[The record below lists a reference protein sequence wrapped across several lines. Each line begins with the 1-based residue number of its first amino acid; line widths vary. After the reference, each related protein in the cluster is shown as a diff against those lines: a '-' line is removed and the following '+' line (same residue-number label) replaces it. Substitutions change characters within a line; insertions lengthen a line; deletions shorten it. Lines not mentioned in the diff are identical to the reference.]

1 MPAAGTTKIPRT
13 KKARIIAENRVGL
26 GTTAEIAKKYKVAP
40 KTVKNLVSSPPASI
54 LPLVKNYEKRFS
66 EIAASAAE
74 KGLVEI
80 DRRLSSENVKNES
93 LKNVVGATKLVYDV
107 HRLQTN
113 QPTSIN
119 QSNQA
124 PVDRALKYAEIL
136 IGKYKP
142 EDARKI
148 FRASKTA
155 RIGMGASE
163 EEWIEAEVATFDK

>member
-1 MPAAGTTKIPRT
+1 MSQAERIPKA
-13 KKARIIAENRVGL
+13 KKARIIAEKRVGL
-26 GTTAEIAKKYKVAP
+26 GTTKAIAKRHGVAAQ
-40 KTVKNLVSSPPASI
+40 TVRNLAYSPPAAVV
-54 LPLVKNYEKRFS
+54 PMVEKLTQRFN
-66 EIAASAAE
+66 EEAIDLA
-74 KGLVEI
+74 GLVFKELK
-80 DRRLSSENVKNES
+80 RRVKDKPKDES
-93 LKNVVGATKLVYDV
+93 TKDLVAVGKMSYEV
-107 HRLQTN
+107 HRLETN

-124 PVDRALKYAEIL
+124 PIDRALKYAEIL